1 MLQRC
6 SLHWLSRQPAVV
18 PMTLWWVVALVFGL
32 NLVEVTAADP
42 VAKYK
47 KAVLIHFEG
56 VIMPLSE
63 HAFYRHLERARAA
76 GADLVIVEID
86 SPGGTVDSSL
96 ALANRLLTFK
106 DARTVAFV
114 RKQAISGAAIMALGC
129 DEIIMAPDALI
140 GDAGPIFQDENGMFR
155 HAPEKIRSILAAEV
169 RKLAAATE
177 RPEVLAEAM
186 VDAKLEI
193 FQCTQRESG
202 EARLM
207 STYDLENQGD
217 AALWEQGPLVPETRK
232 DLFLTLNGRRALELK
247 LSEGLAADQIDLID
261 RYQLTEDPIILETS
275 AVDVAV
281 LILNNPWVSG
291 LLFVVGLIALAI
303 EFSAPGVSL
312 GGLVA
317 GLCFTLFFWSRFLG
331 GTSGWLEVLLFV
343 AGLLFLLAEIF
354 LIPGVGVAGISG
366 VLLLGISVVLA
377 NQDYAPLDGF
387 SWQSATSSFWSL
399 LAASVGLLVSGVL
412 FVRYTGRIPVLERF
426 TGGTVTSIAS
436 EPAGLLSEASEEAV
450 DPLEVGSY
458 GITISPLRPAGK
470 IMIGDR
476 SVDVVTEGD
485 FVDSGHQVRILK
497 MEGNR
502 VVVRVVDTSP

>member
-1 MLQRC
+1 MLQRY
-6 SLHWLSRQPAVV
+6 SLHCLSVQAAVIWL
-18 PMTLWWVVALVFGL
+18 MLWWVVGLVFDV
-32 NLVEVTAADP
+32 NVVETKAADP
-42 VAKYK
+42 VVKYQ
-47 KAVLIHFEG
+47 KAVLIRFEG
-56 VIMPLSE
+56 AILPFSE
-63 HAFYRHLERARAA
+63 HVFYRHLERARAA

-96 ALANRLLTFK
+96 ALANRLLTFD

-129 DEIIMAPDALI
+129 DEILMDPEALI
-140 GDAGPIFQDENGMFR
+140 GDAGPIFQDQDGMFR

-169 RKLAAATE
+169 RKLAAATD

-193 FQCTQRESG
+193 FQCTHRESG
-202 EARLM
+202 EVRLM
-207 STYDLENQGD
+207 STYDLENQGG

-247 LSEGLAADQIDLID
+247 LSEGLAADHIDLID
-261 RYQLTEDPIILETS
+261 RYRLTDDITILETS

-281 LILNNPWVSG
+281 LILNNSWISG
-291 LLFVVGLIALAI
+291 LLFVVGLVALVI
-303 EFSAPGVSL
+303 EFSAPGVSF

-331 GTSGWLEVLLFV
+331 GTSGWLEVLLFG

-354 LIPGVGVAGISG
+354 LIPGVGIAGISG
-366 VLLLGISVVLA
+366 VLLMAIALVLA
-377 NQDYAPLDGF
+377 NQDYAALDGF
-387 SWQSATSSFWSL
+387 SRRSVTDSFWSF
-399 LAASVGLLVSGVL
+399 LAAGVGLVIVGVL

-426 TGGTVTSIAS
+426 IGGPPAPVVT
-436 EPAGLLSEASEEAV
+436 ETAGVPIEESGVAL
-450 DPLEVGSY
+450 DVGLC

-470 IMIGDR
+470 IMVGER

-485 FVDSGHQVRILK
+485 FVDSGRQVRILK

-502 VVVRVVDTSP
+502 VVVRVMDAPQ